1 MKTES
6 NTVTESVQV
15 GQEPIVRDGY
25 VYIRGHYNNYG
36 EVLVVTRA
44 SNSDVAKLNLVTDG
58 CANTICSAYIVK
70 ITAPCL
76 QATLNCCAKP
86 LMDMC
91 SNSWGDNY
99 IEIDTAIKGWFS
111 GNVPFDR
118 VDEFNPIYGDF
129 TSTIQVS
136 IPDKIAFDTTYD
148 VLVIGSNEGTKV
160 LSGPDSLGISG
171 MTITPKDVGT
181 YSLTATL
188 NKYGNYP
195 KVSVSIQ
202 VDVISKQYL
211 SLSVRDLIVG
221 SLVDLGIESRDRDG
235 NLTGLDSFTISSNQE
250 GISFVSG
257 KAIATRQGIF
267 DITIFQSGNDDFV
280 EAELYTTLIVGI
292 DNFNPVLIASGGYDV
307 EFYYFSICCLSK
319 LLRLCALR
327 AYFV

>member
-6 NTVTESVQV
+6 NTVTESVQI

-36 EVLVVTRA
+36 ELLGVTRA
-44 SNSDVAKLNLVTDG
+44 SNSDNAKLNLVTDG
-58 CANTICSAYIVK
+58 CANTVCSAYIVK

-91 SNSWGDNY
+91 SNDWDNNF
-99 IEIDTAIKGWFS
+99 IEIDTAVKGWFS

-118 VDEFNPIYGDF
+118 VDEFNPIYEDF
-129 TSTIQVS
+129 TSIVQVS
-136 IPDKIAFDTTYD
+136 IPDKIAFDTTYE
-148 VLVIGSNEGTKV
+148 VMVVGSNEGTKE
-160 LSGPDSLGISG
+160 LSGSDSLGIQG
-171 MTITPKDVGT
+171 MTITPKYKGT
-181 YSLTATL
+181 YLLSATL

-221 SLVDLGIESRDRDG
+221 NLVDLGIESRDRDG
-235 NLTGLDSFTISSNQE
+235 NLTGLNSFIISSSQE

-267 DITIFQSGNDDFV
+267 DIIIVQSGNDDFV

-292 DNFNPVLIASGGYDV
+292 DNFNPVLV
-307 EFYYFSICCLSK
+307 
-319 LLRLCALR
+319 
-327 AYFV
+327 VT